1 MKRVLQFF
9 LVAVSLALASPA
21 FAQLVIPEIPYD
33 SAPNLLKLPVDL
45 YMGEAAGV
53 ATNSKGHLFVYTRT
67 GSTNVTT
74 GTNRAFVRSSSR
86 LLEFDEKGNYV
97 REIGHGIYA
106 FLFAQAV
113 HIDPQD
119 NIWVVDQGGSMVMKF
134 DPDGHVVM
142 TFGRKPE
149 EIRVPS
155 EPMPGF
161 VPPPPGPNA
170 GGGPG
175 GGGQGGGG
183 GGGGAAAGGPPAD
196 TGAGAPGDSFRRPTD
211 VAWDGDGNLYVADGY
226 DNSRIAKFDK
236 DGKYIKSWGTR
247 GTGPGQFH
255 TPHSI
260 AADAKGLVYV
270 ADRDNHRIQVFDG
283 DGNFKSQ
290 IISVG
295 DPWAICITPGPHQYL
310 YSSNSNSEYDL
321 DNGEI
326 YKMELDGK
334 IVGQFGHAGKQLKE
348 FDTVNSIDCR
358 NPNEIYVGELGD
370 WRVQKITLH
379 PEQAKK

>member
-9 LVAVSLALASPA
+9 LVAVSLVLASPA

-53 ATNSKGHLFVYTRT
+53 ATNSKGHIFVYTRT

-74 GTNRAFVRSSSR
+74 GTNRAFVRASSR

-119 NIWVVDQGGSMVMKF
+119 NIWVVDQGGSMVIKF

-161 VPPPPGPNA
+161 VPPPPPLTLA
-170 GGGPG
+170 VVPVAVV
-175 GGGQGGGG
+175 QEEEV
-183 GGGGAAAGGPPAD
+183 AAAERLLADLQPIPAQ
-196 TGAGAPGDSFRRPTD
+196 APRAIVSGAPQTWPGIQMEISLSLMVMTIRGLRSSIRMENISSPGEP
-211 VAWDGDGNLYVADGY
+211 VELGR
-226 DNSRIAKFDK
+226 DNSIRRIP
-236 DGKYIKSWGTR
+236 S
-247 GTGPGQFH
+247 
-255 TPHSI
+255 
-260 AADAKGLVYV
+260 L
-270 ADRDNHRIQVFDG
+270 
-283 DGNFKSQ
+283 
-290 IISVG
+290 
-295 DPWAICITPGPHQYL
+295 
-310 YSSNSNSEYDL
+310 
-321 DNGEI
+321 
-326 YKMELDGK
+326 
-334 IVGQFGHAGKQLKE
+334 
-348 FDTVNSIDCR
+348 
-358 NPNEIYVGELGD
+358 
-370 WRVQKITLH
+370 
-379 PEQAKK
+379 